1 MIRCRTCVM
10 PDTRPDSAFI
20 DGQCPACVS
29 FAKRPTIDWAA
40 RKAAL
45 LQLLER
51 HNGRVLVPSSGGKDS
66 TYIALTMKGLGAD
79 VTAVTART
87 CHLTPMGRAN
97 IDSLAR
103 HVRTIEF
110 TPNMEVR
117 AKLNRLALERVGD
130 ISWPEH
136 ASIFSVPFRVAMETG
151 HTLMMYGE
159 NPQAEYGG
167 PPGADEA
174 MTMTRRWVSE
184 FGGFLGLRPRD
195 FVGVE
200 GITERDMADYQ
211 LPAVMAGNIETHF
224 LGQYIP
230 WDAHVNAEVSIAS
243 GFQSSL
249 PSRANWWPWENLDN
263 AQTGLHDWFMFLK
276 YGFGRGCQQISVDV
290 RHGRVKRKQALGWV
304 DVCDSMFPA
313 MYAGVGVTEVLDRI
327 GMTYQQLVPMAKRF
341 AMPGAQWF
349 GA

>member
-136 ASIFSVPFRVAMETG
+136 ASIFSVPFRVALETG

-200 GITERDMADYQ
+200 GITDRDMADYQ
-211 LPAVMAGNIETHF
+211 MPADIGAIETHF

-230 WDAHVNAEVSIAS
+230 WDAHHNAEVSIAS
-243 GFQSSL
+243 GFQYSL
-249 PSRANWWPWENLDN
+249 PSPANWWPWENLDN
-263 AQTGLHDWFMFLK
+263 WQTSVHDAGMFRK

-290 RHGRVKRKQALGWV
+290 RHGRVTREQALKWV
-304 DVCDSMFPA
+304 RAWDGAWSDT
-313 MYAGVGVTEVLDRI
+313 YAGVSTEEGLERIAMTMGRLIAALDRFD
-327 GMTYQQLVPMAKRF
+327 GGYGGSSRD
-341 AMPGAQWF
+341 
-349 GA
+349 

>member
-45 LQLLER
+45 LQLIER

-136 ASIFSVPFRVAMETG
+136 ASIFSVPFRVALETG

-200 GITERDMADYQ
+200 GITEREMADYQ
-211 LPAVMAGNIETHF
+211 MPADIGAIETHF

-230 WDAHVNAEVSIAS
+230 WDAHHNAEVSIAS
-243 GFQSSL
+243 GFKYSL
-249 PSRANWWPWENLDN
+249 PSLANWWQWENLDN
-263 AQTGLHDWFMFLK
+263 AQTGLHDWFMSLK

-290 RHGRVKRKQALGWV
+290 RHGRVTREKALAWV
-304 DVCDSMFPA
+304 EKWDGGFSKE
-313 MYAGVGVTEVLDRI
+313 YAGVRVSDALAAIDL
-327 GMTYQQLVPMAKRF
+327 TYEQLLAIAERF
-341 AMPGAQWF
+341 NASATWSGA
-349 GA
+349 